1 MSFTPFAEFHHRI
14 QLQAPAVVAGLM
26 LYWPPCLPWIASL
39 TLCRQA
45 FSVCFWTLSL
55 WIYFWRNQIK
65 TSTCLQRAQ
74 SLLGKMRLG
83 KNRRGEWREGEER
96 VGRGKD
102 RLCGKCYH
110 VGQRYYANK
119 YDVFFLCLWYHVPRQ
134 AYMIHSSNKDLL
146 HAYYMSGN
154 NTRTNKKIP
163 AYILVCVCVYI
174 YMYIYIYNHS

>member
-1 MSFTPFAEFHHRI
+1 MSFTPFPEFHHRI
-14 QLQAPAVVAGLM
+14 QLQVPTVVAGLI

-39 TLCRQA
+39 PLCRQA

-65 TSTCLQRAQ
+65 TSTCLQRAK

-96 VGRGKD
+96 VGSGKD

-110 VGQRYYANK
+110 VGQRYFMLITMMFS
-119 YDVFFLCLWYHVPRQ
+119 FFVYGIMSLGKPIWFIHPTKIYCMPTTCQ
-134 AYMIHSSNKDLL
+134 AI
-146 HAYYMSGN
+146 
-154 NTRTNKKIP
+154 TPEQIKKSQ
-163 AYILVCVCVYI
+163 LTF
-174 YMYIYIYNHS
+174 